1 MYVYNLGIH
10 DLASDEVFFY
20 VWDETIAGRRSDEIG
35 SCLVKHLEDHT
46 TDKKKIVIY
55 SDCCGGQNRNIN
67 MSSMLMKYITRE
79 DITTEV
85 IDHKFLVPGHTYLPN
100 DRDFAVVETANK
112 KREHIY
118 TPNQWYE
125 VMRIARKKKP
135 FHVIQMTSKD
145 LSTAKLKKIQQTGR

>member
-1 MYVYNLGIH
+1 
-10 DLASDEVFFY
+10 
-20 VWDETIAGRRSDEIG
+20 
-35 SCLVKHLEDHT
+35 
-46 TDKKKIVIY
+46 
-55 SDCCGGQNRNIN
+55 
-67 MSSMLMKYITRE
+67 MSSLLMKYITRE

-85 IDHKFLVPGHTYLPN
+85 IDRKFLVPGHTYLPN
-100 DRDFAVVETANK
+100 DRDFAVVETSNK

-145 LSTAKLKKIQQTGR
+145 FLSTAKLKKRQKEGGMAKNVMDAVF

>member
-10 DLASDEVFFY
+10 DLASDEEFSMY
-20 VWDETIAGRRSDEIG
+20 GMKQLLAEDREIG

-46 TDKKKIVIY
+46 TNKKKIVIY
-55 SDCCGGQNRNIN
+55 TDCCGGKNININ

-85 IDHKFLVPGHTYLPN
+85 IDRKFLVPGHTYLPN

-118 TPNQWYE
+118 TPDQWYK
-125 VMRIARKKKP
+125 VIRIARKKKP
-135 FHVIQMTSKD
+135 FPVIQMTSKD
-145 LSTAKLKKIQQTGR
+145 FFVHS